1 MNNLEFEYS
10 AANPAAPIAF
20 ASFEAMH
27 TIVEIVIVGMGQNEA
42 KSAVVNCRNLID
54 TLDNMFNRH
63 NPQST
68 IAQINNGI
76 KTQVDEQTYMV
87 LELCQAMRQATLGY
101 FDIAALSG
109 SNDKPKFILNPKN
122 HTIELCSDKTLLD
135 LGGFAKGYA
144 LDKIKAELT
153 QTGVK
158 SALINF
164 GNSSVAG
171 IGTHPFGDAWQVGTP
186 VNDSCSFAL
195 VDSALSVSGKA
206 PSAKAHIV
214 DPLSGKLCRRD
225 EIVAV
230 EGTSALICEVLSTAL
245 YAAPR
250 QKRAE
255 IIADFE
261 GYRATAIDFDG
272 NRIEINI

>member
-1 MNNLEFEYS
+1 MNDLEFEYS

-27 TIVEIVIVGMGQNEA
+27 TIVEIIIVGMAQEHA
-42 KSAVVNCRNLID
+42 KSAMQSCRTIIE

-68 IAQINNGI
+68 IAQINNSI
-76 KTQVDEQTYMV
+76 KTDVDEQTYIV
-87 LELCQAMRQATLGY
+87 LELCEMMRKATQGY
-101 FDIAALSG
+101 FDIAALSSS
-109 SNDKPKFILNPKN
+109 SNNPKFILNPKN
-122 HTIELCSDKTLLD
+122 HTIERCSNKTMLD

-144 LDKIKAELT
+144 LEKIKTELT
-153 QTGVK
+153 QIGVK

-171 IGTHPFGDAWQVGTP
+171 IGTHPFGDAWQVSAQIDTQ
-186 VNDSCSFAL
+186 CSFDLA
-195 VDSALSVSGKA
+195 DSALSISGKS

-214 DPLSGKLCRRD
+214 DPISGKLCLRD
-225 EIVAV
+225 EIIAIQ
-230 EGTSALICEVLSTAL
+230 GTSALICEILSTAL

-255 IIADFE
+255 IMVDFD

-272 NRIEINI
+272 NRVEIKF

>member
-1 MNNLEFEYS
+1 MNDLEFEYS
-10 AANPAAPIAF
+10 AANPAAPVAF
-20 ASFEAMH
+20 ASFGAMH
-27 TIVEIVIVGMGQNEA
+27 TIVEIVIVGMGEEQA
-42 KSAVVNCRNLID
+42 KSAMQSCRTLIE
-54 TLDNMFNRH
+54 TLDDMLNRH

-68 IAQINNGI
+68 IAQIN
-76 KTQVDEQTYMV
+76 KTNKTEVDEQTYMV
-87 LELCQAMRQATLGY
+87 LELCEAMRRATLGY
-101 FDIAALSG
+101 FDIAAMSD
-109 SNDKPKFILNPKN
+109 SNNNPKFILNPQN

-144 LDKIKAELT
+144 LERIKAELT
-153 QTGVK
+153 QMGAK

-171 IGTHPFGDAWQVGTP
+171 IGKHPFGDAWQVGTQ
-186 VNDSCSFAL
+186 VNDLCNFTLA
-195 VDSALSVSGKA
+195 DSSLSVSGKA
-206 PSAKAHIV
+206 PRAKAHIV
-214 DPLSGKLCRRD
+214 DPISTKLCQSD

-230 EGTSALICEVLSTAL
+230 EGTSALICEILSTAL

-255 IIADFE
+255 IIAEFD

-272 NRIEINI
+272 NRVEIKI